1 MKVKDFAKLLV
12 CLSENSEG
20 KIDAQRVEAV
30 LEHIQ
35 TRVPEAQ
42 RIGLLRE
49 FRRRMQARLEA
60 DSAVAEFAGELDG
73 SSKEAIERFV
83 YSKNPRSNLVFRENP
98 DLIAGVKISVG
109 GTVFENS
116 LKMKLEGLAKSLG
129 A

>member
-1 MKVKDFAKLLV
+1 M
-12 CLSENSEG
+12 
-20 KIDAQRVEAV
+20 
-30 LEHIQ
+30 
-35 TRVPEAQ
+35 PEAQ

-98 DLIAGVKISVG
+98 DLIAG
-109 GTVFENS
+109 F
-116 LKMKLEGLAKSLG
+116 
-129 A
+129 